1 MIATP
6 GVGETSGRGGGSTC
20 VLTDARRHRLPLG
33 THRHSRVPL
42 REDGHRGG
50 VRGDDGHADT
60 RATTACIADSLLRSI
75 PSGRGSTWCRRG
87 RDRMTAG
94 ARPQADRRGSPTL
107 LEPWVSQG
115 RRPGNRLRSPGESPP
130 AAGRGRRSGDITAS
144 ARRPRPSSSFPSES
158 YPATTTACAL
168 DRRLPGLARRCGRS
182 RRTLE
187 DSRPVG
193 RKEGPMERPPA
204 GRPHHEPAGPFRRH
218 WRSRQAHP
226 HRGRV
231 DLEPPERAAGR
242 CGGGGWRGPRRHRR
256 GLGRPCSKAVPCRRR
271 RSTGGFPPTKRPGT
285 SSILG
290 SALRLPP
297 QTKVSCP
304 NKRWSSCGRTSVSHT
319 VPFGVEIGIPSTV

>member
-1 MIATP
+1 MMATL
-6 GVGETSGRGGGSTC
+6 THGR
-20 VLTDARRHRLPLG
+20 RQ
-33 THRHSRVPL
+33 
-42 REDGHRGG
+42 
-50 VRGDDGHADT
+50 
-60 RATTACIADSLLRSI
+60 RALQTPFCGQS
-75 PSGRGSTWCRRG
+75 PSGRGSIWCRRG

-168 DRRLPGLARRCGRS
+168 DRRLRGLARRCGRS

-242 CGGGGWRGPRRHRR
+242 RGGGGWRGPRRHRR
-256 GLGRPCSKAVPCRRR
+256 RPSLRRRARRSLTTPRDGGRRR
-271 RSTGGFPPTKRPGT
+271 RGGRARGVGDADPRRRWQAQAVCGPSAEVREVALDLLEGGPSGAT
-285 SSILG
+285 SPSIRADLDDYG
-290 SALRLPP
+290 A
-297 QTKVSCP
+297 
-304 NKRWSSCGRTSVSHT
+304 WSL
-319 VPFGVEIGIPSTV
+319 